1 MELYIYKTTD
11 EVIEGLANY
20 FIQTVKTAIKEKNEC
35 AVVLSGGNSPKKLYE
50 LLASMDY
57 GNQIDW
63 DKVYFFFGDERYVPF
78 NDPGNNGNMVKK
90 ALFEPLMIP
99 DANIFYINTAV
110 PPEESAKKYS
120 QRILSYFKNN
130 PVRFDLILLG
140 LGDNAH
146 TVSLFPHTPVLKE
159 KKALVSAVYIQE
171 LFSYRITMT
180 AALINEAHAISFLV
194 YGDAKANA
202 VHDVLEGEKDFE
214 TYPAQLI
221 IPEDGVL
228 HWFLDEDAAKSLIRR
243 ES

>member
-1 MELYIYKTTD
+1 MELHIYKTPD
-11 EVIEGLANY
+11 KVIEGLANY

-35 AVVLSGGNSPKKLYE
+35 TVVLSGGNSPKKLYE
-50 LLASMDY
+50 LLASMDH

-146 TVSLFPHTPVLKE
+146 TASLFPHTPVLKE
-159 KKALVSAVYIQE
+159 KKALVSAVYIEE
-171 LFSYRITMT
+171 LSSYRITMT

-194 YGDAKANA
+194 YGEAKANA
-202 VHDVLEGEKDFE
+202 VHDVLEGAKDFE

-221 IPEDGVL
+221 IPEEGVL
-228 HWFLDEDAAKSLIRR
+228 NWFLDEGAAKNLRSIT
-243 ES
+243 

>member
-1 MELYIYKTTD
+1 MELHIYKTPD
-11 EVIEGLANY
+11 KVIEGLANY

-35 AVVLSGGNSPKKLYE
+35 TVVLSGGNSPKKLYE
-50 LLASMDY
+50 LLASTDH

-146 TVSLFPHTPVLKE
+146 TASLFPHTPVLKE
-159 KKALVSAVYIQE
+159 KKALVSAVYIEE
-171 LFSYRITMT
+171 LSSYRITMT

-194 YGDAKANA
+194 YGEAKANA
-202 VHDVLEGEKDFE
+202 VHDVLEGAKDFE

-221 IPEDGVL
+221 IPEEGVL
-228 HWFLDEDAAKSLIRR
+228 NWFLDEGAAKNLRSIT
-243 ES
+243 